1 MRALAIRTCSLL
13 LAVFICRASVAD
25 WPRWRGADGSAV
37 SDDKPLPVRWSTT
50 ENIRWK
56 TAIPGEGAS
65 SPIVGGERV
74 FVTSAQDRGV
84 RRLVHCLDRESGQ
97 LCWSREIKHENPE
110 TASAVTGHAAAT
122 PATDGQRVVA
132 FFGNAGAV
140 CYDFEGKPLWRRD
153 LGQFDSELG
162 LASSP
167 IIHEGKVILICDHD
181 GTRFTSFDS
190 FLIAVD
196 CKTGETVWKTERHGL
211 ERSWSTPVVV
221 PGLNGK
227 PELIVSAQEH
237 VRAYDPQNGK
247 ELWRVA
253 GLTGWVAPSPVFGLG
268 LIFGTSGKNGPVLAV
283 RPGGR
288 GDVTVTHVAWKHE
301 NLGPYV
307 CSPLLHGDYLYVHN
321 ELGILTCFE
330 AKTGKAQY
338 RERLEGKF
346 TSSGVAGDGKVY
358 LFNEAGAGFVIRTG
372 PRFEL
377 LAKNALSEY
386 TVASP
391 AIAHGC
397 LFVRTQKH
405 LWCVRQDGKRP

>member
-1 MRALAIRTCSLL
+1 
-13 LAVFICRASVAD
+13 
-25 WPRWRGADGSAV
+25 
-37 SDDKPLPVRWSTT
+37 VRWSTT